1 MTSKVELKPE
11 WFEDQWVA
19 IADADPKRAGEL
31 VRALTSIGFPAARVE
46 TFSRAELVM
55 DFITE
60 KNCAMAIIDDSVGA
74 EGFREIHTTLTA
86 RFGAAGFFLFT
97 VTGGKDGDF
106 LQFSANARID
116 GIIFRPYKED
126 EFKRRIA
133 ELFAM
138 KWPNRK
144 IEPADKI
151 DPLLSGVSEAELFEK
166 ALDKEKRLGYRDALT
181 PDSKI
186 ASVFGMRKT
195 EHPAIK
201 PGKASFEK
209 VRLSFKAVRRNGV
222 DLAKPVPIHAV
233 EVDEN
238 SATFECSSE
247 AWETGDHVSIE
258 AEITHG
264 MENYALRIE
273 AKVRGDAG
281 MGLIAVEFDEGNRS
295 RFEAA
300 MRIVTKRFKELKDF
314 FKYAKGA

>member
-1 MTSKVELKPE
+1 MELKAE
-11 WFEDQWVA
+11 WFEDQWIG
-19 IADADPKRAGEL
+19 IADADPARAGTL
-31 VRALTSIGFPAARVE
+31 MRALTSIGFPAARVE
-46 TFSRAELVM
+46 TFSRAELVL
-55 DFITE
+55 DFISD
-60 KNCAMAIIDDSVGA
+60 KKCAVVILDDSVGTA
-74 EGFREIHTTLTA
+74 GAQEIHALLTE
-86 RFGAAGFFLFT
+86 RYGVAGFFLFT
-97 VTGGKDGDF
+97 VTGGADADF
-106 LQFSANARID
+106 LQFSATTRID
-116 GIIFRPYKED
+116 GIIFRPYEVE
-126 EFKRRIA
+126 EFKRRII

-144 IEPADKI
+144 VDPAGKI
-151 DPLLSGVSEAELFEK
+151 DPLLSGVTEAELFEK

-195 EHPAIK
+195 EHSAIK

-238 SATFECSSE
+238 CATFECSSE

-264 MENYALRIE
+264 TENYALRIE

-281 MGLIAVEFDEGNRS
+281 MGLIAVEFDEGNRT